1 MIGIMS
7 LTQLCWAAPCVQ
19 IQFASTSHMYVS
31 NLPATGN
38 LLPPSV
44 LVLCPQHLALVMRVC
59 VRANTLLAGLIYG
72 LVLRALVQ
80 WRPASHVAAKVTTSA
95 AAATAAAAN
104 SSSSSATPRQKQQLS
119 SAAAKPRWRQMLA
132 LACGAAAMAAAVHAQ
147 WQQQARG
154 GSSSSSS
161 SNSSMIDVAKA
172 WAGFDHLR
180 ERAPPLP
187 ASWVAH
193 ASWVVQPWYRLST
206 CVDGAHESSCT
217 QAGLAPMLMSL
228 SHTTFACNIIFVVLR
243 LFTAFASSGPVGA
256 LVTIVVCHWVTLFA
270 DMQKRAG
277 LAQHPCMG
285 VRTQR
290 TRIQWRG
297 GVAADLFG
305 RGPCCNFKYNC
316 EVQLI
321 E

>member
-7 LTQLCWAAPCVQ
+7 LTQLCSAAPCVQ
-19 IQFASTSHMYVS
+19 IQFASTQPHVCFKSS
-31 NLPATGN
+31 RNRQFITS
-38 LLPPSV
+38 SV

-72 LVLRALVQ
+72 IVLRALVQ
-80 WRPASHVAAKVTTSA
+80 WRPASHVAAKVTSSA
-95 AAATAAAAN
+95 AAASAAAAN

-119 SAAAKPRWRQMLA
+119 SAAAKPRWMQMLA

-154 GSSSSSS
+154 GSSSS

-206 CVDGAHESSCT
+206 CVDGAHESSCRP
-217 QAGLAPMLMSL
+217 GLAPMLMSL

-270 DMQKRAG
+270 DIQKTGGAG
-277 LAQHPCMG
+277 ATPMHGCAHTTHAYTMAWWCG
-285 VRTQR
+285 S
-290 TRIQWRG
+290 
-297 GVAADLFG
+297 
-305 RGPCCNFKYNC
+305 
-316 EVQLI
+316 
-321 E
+321 